1 MAKTKIIHFVLSPED
16 NDLIAWKMSL
26 PKRRFNRTVCE
37 ILVYESLGKIAD
49 VPHEFSSTDVS
60 EPMHCRLIFRDEN
73 AIRLLEQIPAG
84 EVTSYIKKIIRKH
97 IRKNITKPNTVS
109 AELLLRFL
117 YVVKARI
124 ESSKVVTQ
132 PERYMLVRENY
143 GHDLPLMLSAI
154 LDSYIVRGEKRT
166 DNILQG
172 LTRDIKDGNFLA
184 LWWKKTASK
193 AAICN
198 KMIS

>member
-1 MAKTKIIHFVLSPED
+1 MAKTKTIHFVLSPED
-16 NDLIAWKMSL
+16 SDLIAWKMSL

-37 ILVYESLGKIAD
+37 ILVYESMGKIAD
-49 VPHEFSSTDVS
+49 VPHEFSSRDVS
-60 EPMHCRLIFRDEN
+60 ESVHCQLRVQDEN
-73 AIRLLEQIPAG
+73 AIHMLDNVAAG
-84 EVTSYIKKIIRKH
+84 EVTAYIKKIIRKH

-124 ESSKVVTQ
+124 ENSTVVTQ
-132 PERYMLVRENY
+132 PERYILVRENY

-172 LTRDIKDGNFLA
+172 LTRDINDGNFLA
-184 LWWKKTASK
+184 LWWKENREQS
-193 AAICN
+193 N
-198 KMIS
+198 GV